1 MWHRKPSEGIQIK
14 AHFVLSGKKAE
25 HFKQLLETRIAEL
38 NRVLAAAE
46 QETRASAARH
56 ADPADQ
62 AAAEYERQSIVH
74 KSNTARQMLKTLTQ
88 ALERIQHGN
97 FGECAE
103 CSGDIEPK
111 RLEGDSVGA
120 LLRRV
125 SGSKG
130 AGLMFGDSTSRC
142 AVRTTPPVQIS

>member
-1 MWHRKPSEGIQIK
+1 M
-14 AHFVLSGKKAE
+14 LSGKKAE

-38 NRVLAAAE
+38 NRVLATAE

-88 ALERIQHGN
+88 ALERIRQGS
-97 FGECAE
+97 FGKCAA
-103 CSGDIEPK
+103 CGGDVEPK
-111 RLEGDSVGA
+111 RLEAIPWGRGTASSVRKQGNRA
-120 LLRRV
+120 DTPPGR
-125 SGSKG
+125 
-130 AGLMFGDSTSRC
+130 
-142 AVRTTPPVQIS
+142 RTTGLREVNCRTFRKRSGCILKASGCL

>member
-1 MWHRKPSEGIQIK
+1 M
-14 AHFVLSGKKAE
+14 LSGKKAG
-25 HFKQLLETRIAEL
+25 HFKQLLETRISEL
-38 NRVLAAAE
+38 NRVLATAE

-103 CSGDIEPK
+103 CGGHIEPK
-111 RLEGDSVGA
+111 RLEVIPWARYCVKCQEAREHG
-120 LLRRV
+120 
-125 SGSKG
+125 
-130 AGLMFGDSTSRC
+130 
-142 AVRTTPPVQIS
+142 

>member
-1 MWHRKPSEGIQIK
+1 M
-14 AHFVLSGKKAE
+14 LSGKKAE
-25 HFKQLLETRIAEL
+25 HFKQLLETRISEL
-38 NRVLAAAE
+38 NRVLATAA

-103 CSGDIEPK
+103 CGGDIEPK
-111 RLEGDSVGA
+111 RLDAILWASV
-120 LLRRV
+120 LRQM
-125 SGSKG
+125 SGGKG
-130 AGLMFGDSTSRC
+130 AGLTFGDSTSPR

>member
-1 MWHRKPSEGIQIK
+1 M
-14 AHFVLSGKKAE
+14 LSGKKAE

-38 NRVLAAAE
+38 NRVLATAE

-62 AAAEYERQSIVH
+62 AAAEYERQAIVH
-74 KSNTARQMLKTLTQ
+74 KSNTARQMLKTLGQ
-88 ALERIQHGN
+88 ALERIRQGS
-97 FGECAE
+97 FGACTECG
-103 CSGDIEPK
+103 GDIEPK

-120 LLRRV
+120 LLRQV

-130 AGLMFGDSTSRC
+130 AGLMFGDSTGPLLF
-142 AVRTTPPVQIS
+142 ALPH

>member
-1 MWHRKPSEGIQIK
+1 M
-14 AHFVLSGKKAE
+14 LSGKKAE

-38 NRVLAAAE
+38 NRVLATAE
-46 QETRASAARH
+46 QETRATAARH

-62 AAAEYERQSIVH
+62 AAAEYERQAIVH
-74 KSNTARQMLKTLTQ
+74 KSNTARQMLKTLGQ
-88 ALERIQHGN
+88 ALERIRQGS

-103 CSGDIEPK
+103 CGGDIEPK

-120 LLRRV
+120 LLRQV

-130 AGLMFGDSTSRC
+130 AGLMFGDSTGPLLF
-142 AVRTTPPVQIS
+142 ALPH

>member
-1 MWHRKPSEGIQIK
+1 VFSHL
-14 AHFVLSGKKAE
+14 VLSAKKAE
-25 HFKQLLETRIAEL
+25 HFKQVLEIRISEL
-38 NRVLAAAE
+38 NRVLATAE

-111 RLEGDSVGA
+111 RLDA
-120 LLRRV
+120 ILWAR
-125 SGSKG
+125 
-130 AGLMFGDSTSRC
+130 
-142 AVRTTPPVQIS
+142 